1 MTTRDSRQTLVREG
15 SRLIR
20 RVGYTDCGLVE
31 LLSAAKLSRGSFY
44 NYFGTKE
51 AFAAEVVEAFYD
63 WHDVRLE
70 ALCNDLGTPARDR
83 LRQYFELLLE
93 RADRADDAE
102 RGCLLAM
109 LALEMS
115 ATSAVLRDA
124 VRNAFACWQERIA
137 ELLRQAQAE
146 GTVEPEADPV
156 RLGALLLHTW
166 EGALVRA
173 RLERDT
179 WPLADFLDTAFPRL
193 LRP

>member
-146 GTVEPEADPV
+146 GTFILRDQV
-156 RLGALLLHTW
+156 RLVAILLTRDLEGVLH
-166 EGALVRA
+166 GLVNVCRH
-173 RLERDT
+173 R
-179 WPLADFLDTAFPRL
+179 AFPVATEAGHRKAL
-193 LRP
+193 

>member
-1 MTTRDSRQTLVREG
+1 M
-15 SRLIR
+15 R

-31 LLSAAKLSRGSFY
+31 LLTAANLSRGSFY

-51 AFAAEVVEAFYD
+51 AFAAEVVAAFYD
-63 WHDVRLE
+63 WHDVRLD
-70 ALCNDLGTPARDR
+70 ALCKETGTPARER
-83 LRQYFELLLE
+83 LQRYFALLLE
-93 RADRADDAE
+93 RANLADDAE

-109 LALEMS
+109 LALETS

-124 VRNAFACWQERIA
+124 VSDSFARWQERIA

-146 GTVEPEADPV
+146 GTVAPETDPV

-166 EGALVRA
+166 EGALMRA

-179 WPLADFLDTAFPRL
+179 WPLADFLETALPRL
-193 LRP
+193 VRP